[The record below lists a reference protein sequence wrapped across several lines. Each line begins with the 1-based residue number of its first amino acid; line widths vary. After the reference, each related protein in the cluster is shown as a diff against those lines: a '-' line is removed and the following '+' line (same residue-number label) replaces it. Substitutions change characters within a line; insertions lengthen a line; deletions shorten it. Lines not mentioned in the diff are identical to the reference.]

1 MTNMKLAIPVEDYQ
15 ALNSVV
21 YGHFGSAPLFVLVD
35 TDTLGIEPL
44 QNDDQ
49 HHAHGAC
56 NPVRVLAGRTVDAV
70 AVGGIGAGAING
82 LRQAGIKVY
91 HSSAQTVAEI
101 VAQFNA
107 GQLPEIELQQ
117 ACGGHQAGNTCH
129 H

>member
-1 MTNMKLAIPVEDYQ
+1 MKLAIPVEEYQ

-35 TDTLGIEPL
+35 TDTLAIEPL
-44 QNDDQ
+44 HNDDQ
-49 HHAHGAC
+49 HHVHGAC
-56 NPVRVLAGRTVDAV
+56 NPARAMAGRTVDAV
-70 AVGGIGAGAING
+70 VVGGIGAGAING

-91 HSSAQTVAEI
+91 HSPSQTVAEV

-107 GQLPEIELQQ
+107 GQLPEIELQH
-117 ACGGHQAGNTCH
+117 ACGGHQAGNACH

>member
-1 MTNMKLAIPVEDYQ
+1 MTNMKLAIPVEEYQ

-21 YGHFGSAPLFVLVD
+21 YSHFGSAPLFVLVD

-44 QNDDQ
+44 HNDDQ

-56 NPVRVLAGRTVDAV
+56 NPVRALAGQTVDAV
-70 AVGGIGAGAING
+70 VVGGIGAGAISG

-91 HSSAQTVAEI
+91 RSPVQTVAEA
-101 VAQFNA
+101 VAQFNV
-107 GQLPEIELQQ
+107 GQLPEIELHQ
-117 ACGGHQAGNTCH
+117 ACGGHQAGNVCH